1 MDFDITQTQI
11 KFWID
16 GEVIS
21 KCSLQRILNLSD
33 SYVLK
38 PMTDEEEE
46 LFLKICV
53 YYGRAISLNPELLQN
68 MALKLRNAVNEDED
82 IMDGLYKLMRHGERS
97 KKCHPLNGMVRLLL
111 TRKKNY
117 AALIWVLMN
126 TVPNFL
132 KWVTGKVMGKSYLKW
147 FIQRF
152 FICYEGIRRH

>member
-82 IMDGLYKLMRHGERS
+82 IMDGLYKLMRPE
-97 KKCHPLNGMVRLLL
+97 KIEKCHPLNGMVRLLL
-111 TRKKNY
+111 TRKKIM
-117 AALIWVLMN
+117 L
-126 TVPNFL
+126 P
-132 KWVTGKVMGKSYLKW
+132 
-147 FIQRF
+147 
-152 FICYEGIRRH
+152 

>member
-46 LFLKICV
+46 LF
-53 YYGRAISLNPELLQN
+53 
-68 MALKLRNAVNEDED
+68 
-82 IMDGLYKLMRHGERS
+82 
-97 KKCHPLNGMVRLLL
+97 
-111 TRKKNY
+111 
-117 AALIWVLMN
+117 
-126 TVPNFL
+126 
-132 KWVTGKVMGKSYLKW
+132 
-147 FIQRF
+147 
-152 FICYEGIRRH
+152 